1 MSTSGIVHNDTFR
14 FDGTHFHLWRIR
26 MLCHF
31 RAMGPNFVR
40 IIIVGAS
47 PWKDDLF
54 PTLEEH
60 NDMLRGYDAKN
71 VIMRSITHEVFES
84 IRTYGSAHEMWTK
97 LEEVYGGSNL
107 VEVNCLPYESNKEF
121 TTSSYHEELHIA
133 SSTACLDIPT
143 SSTSPSHDMY
153 QGNDMVSGNIICD
166 DYVELS
172 IDDLSC
178 INANVVAPMDLSMS
192 KTKSDIHSCV
202 DSPCISCRNHLNKS
216 HDDMLAIS
224 CCHDI
229 NASISSS

>member
-71 VIMRSITHEVFES
+71 V
-84 IRTYGSAHEMWTK
+84 K
-97 LEEVYGGSNL
+97 
-107 VEVNCLPYESNKEF
+107 
-121 TTSSYHEELHIA
+121 
-133 SSTACLDIPT
+133 
-143 SSTSPSHDMY
+143 
-153 QGNDMVSGNIICD
+153 CD
-166 DYVELS
+166 L
-172 IDDLSC
+172 
-178 INANVVAPMDLSMS
+178 
-192 KTKSDIHSCV
+192 
-202 DSPCISCRNHLNKS
+202 
-216 HDDMLAIS
+216 
-224 CCHDI
+224 
-229 NASISSS
+229 

>member
-40 IIIVGAS
+40 IIIVGVS

-54 PTLEEH
+54 PTLKAH
-60 NDMLRGYDAKN
+60 NDMLLGYDAKN

-107 VEVNCLPYESNKEF
+107 VDINCLTYESNK
-121 TTSSYHEELHIA
+121 
-133 SSTACLDIPT
+133 
-143 SSTSPSHDMY
+143 
-153 QGNDMVSGNIICD
+153 
-166 DYVELS
+166 
-172 IDDLSC
+172 
-178 INANVVAPMDLSMS
+178 
-192 KTKSDIHSCV
+192 
-202 DSPCISCRNHLNKS
+202 
-216 HDDMLAIS
+216 
-224 CCHDI
+224 
-229 NASISSS
+229 